1 MNDIISFSEVYDIL
15 QHLNTKLYEKIPQS
29 FIEFIDENRNKE
41 YKVNI
46 DYTKS
51 INSQKLQKNTR
62 IILSLIYRDYL
73 CTNEQKE
80 QLIDSDKIELQ
91 KQREIL
97 NNQLNLDKI
106 FHKRSDLTEMP
117 KEEKVSMIV
126 YKKSL
131 FHKII
136 NKISKILKL

>member
-1 MNDIISFSEVYDIL
+1 MNDVISFCEVYDIL
-15 QHLNTKLYEKIPQS
+15 QHLNTKLYKKIPQS

-51 INSQKLQKNTR
+51 INIQKIQKNTR

-80 QLIDSDKIELQ
+80 KLVDSDKIELQ

-97 NNQLNLDKI
+97 NKKLNPDKL
-106 FHKRSDLTEMP
+106 FHKKSHLAEMT
-117 KEEKVSMIV
+117 KEEDVSMIV
-126 YKKSL
+126 YKESL

-136 NKISKILKL
+136 KKMFRKK